1 MTQLVPQWV
10 ARMDSTER
18 FQAYMRVSLHVSVAF
33 LAVVL
38 IVPALW
44 EPQPLWLTVAVLVVT
59 AANLVLVLWSVEELP
74 GISREPSG
82 RWPQLRRWGFA
93 AGVATLV
100 VYAGLT
106 WLVEVESPVMLA
118 SGLVSV
124 FCLAM
129 IYTPTLRFGLWITVA
144 LGLVGGYLF
153 QLSTFAVP
161 LAIAAFTVV
170 LWAAGKITLW
180 SVQVVNELDRS
191 RDLESQVRVNQ
202 ERLRFAQELHD
213 SLGQHLAAMSLKTQ
227 LALSLYKRG
236 DGQVEEELR
245 DLEGLIRLTRKDL
258 NQVVSGYRE
267 VSVEDEIVSA
277 GKVLRAA
284 GVEVRVS
291 GDATQVP
298 PHVQETA
305 AWFIRESATNVLKHS
320 RATWTEISVGAAQV
334 RVVNDGAPENIGK
347 LGGTRPLQQR
357 ALEFDGSIELRN
369 RDGEFA
375 AVMTWQ

>member
-1 MTQLVPQWV
+1 M
-10 ARMDSTER
+10 
-18 FQAYMRVSLHVSVAF
+18 
-33 LAVVL
+33 
-38 IVPALW
+38 
-44 EPQPLWLTVAVLVVT
+44 
-59 AANLVLVLWSVEELP
+59 
-74 GISREPSG
+74 
-82 RWPQLRRWGFA
+82 
-93 AGVATLV
+93 
-100 VYAGLT
+100 
-106 WLVEVESPVMLA
+106 
-118 SGLVSV
+118 
-124 FCLAM
+124 
-129 IYTPTLRFGLWITVA
+129 A

-298 PHVQETA
+298 PHVQETV

-369 RDGEFA
+369 RNGQFA